1 MMWRSEPGGPA
12 FGLTL
17 RDRRSSPDEARI
29 PAVLRGYRRLGMPV
43 RERRFGAGCWH
54 GCGRPPGGGRG
65 QREPGGRRDRLALL
79 AGAGRN
85 AVARLDVVTCGSGA

>member
-54 GCGRPPGGGRG
+54 GCGRRPGRWSWSA
-65 QREPGGRRDRLALL
+65 RARRSPGP
-79 AGAGRN
+79 AGAAGR
-85 AVARLDVVTCGSGA
+85 CGP